1 MRAAAAASIQLY
13 SQLWFELERFNVPTL
28 ELQLL
33 IFRLEVVLV
42 LEGCRSEAWQALL
55 RPEER
60 LTLETTLRT
69 LLEILAVAPPVPG
82 RPAIERAQDWLFD
95 AVIDQYEQCRAAP
108 PIGERQRL
116 AG

>member
-1 MRAAAAASIQLY
+1 
-13 SQLWFELERFNVPTL
+13 
-28 ELQLL
+28 
-33 IFRLEVVLV
+33 
-42 LEGCRSEAWQALL
+42 
-55 RPEER
+55 
-60 LTLETTLRT
+60 